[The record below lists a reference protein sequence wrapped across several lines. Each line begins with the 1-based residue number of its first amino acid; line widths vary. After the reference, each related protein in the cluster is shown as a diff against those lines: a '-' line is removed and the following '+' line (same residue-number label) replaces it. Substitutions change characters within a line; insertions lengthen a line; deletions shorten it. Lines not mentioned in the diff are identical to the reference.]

1 MTIPFLR
8 KRLLSPTKE
17 DMARML
23 LINDSEKPLSL
34 DQLSPSLQE
43 QVAKI
48 NTGSVALVYE
58 EKDSQGT
65 DKKKKKK
72 ID

>member
-34 DQLSPSLQE
+34 DQLSQSLQE

-65 DKKKKKK
+65 DKKKKK